1 MEKIVWTKNEQIER
15 STQMDRAKYLSL
27 KETKP
32 HQKMINDFNKKSLV
46 NDKLNERYLT
56 NQVSQNPFF
65 VNNNYINDLNIR
77 NEFLIPKNSNYN

>member
-1 MEKIVWTKNEQIER
+1 
-15 STQMDRAKYLSL
+15 
-27 KETKP
+27 
-32 HQKMINDFNKKSLV
+32 MINDFNKKSFV
-46 NDKLNERYLT
+46 NDKLNECYLT